1 MEFNDYGDGVA
12 ISLEPPQRVGRREIQ
27 RVRKRQQ
34 DILEV
39 AQLLN
44 SERTD
49 REAQRRR
56 DRERRARLDA
66 ASIRAARDAYYPSG
80 RRGFSPFLLPRSS
93 NRFRGFGRGRQGR
106 NKVYS
111 PDLDY
116 PRGRSRGQRSGKSQ
130 PAAPPSQAIFDLN
143 SPAS

>member
-12 ISLEPPQRVGRREIQ
+12 ISVEPPQRVGRREIQ

-44 SERTD
+44 SERAD

-66 ASIRAARDAYYPSG
+66 ASIRAARDAYYPSV

-111 PDLDY
+111 PNRDY
-116 PRGRSRGQRSGKSQ
+116 PRGQRSGKSQ